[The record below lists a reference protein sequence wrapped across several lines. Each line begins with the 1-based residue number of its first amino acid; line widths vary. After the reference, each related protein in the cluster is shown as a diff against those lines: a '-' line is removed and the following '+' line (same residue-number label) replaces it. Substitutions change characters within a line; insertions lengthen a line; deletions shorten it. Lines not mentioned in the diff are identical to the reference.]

1 MTLASLAVMIFLVPQ
16 APAKGALD
24 GVVVNATTSEPV
36 NGAQV
41 TLIVIPAGVPL
52 GGGLVGGTLVGIL
65 GASPSPPPPPA
76 VANPAP
82 NRPPAPAMVTTAGD
96 GRFSFKDLNAGTY
109 RVMVVAN
116 GYARQEY
123 GQRIVNGQGTPVYLS
138 AGQELRDLTIRLSP
152 TGAVSGPSRPRRET
166 WRRRPPR
173 RCRSRREGRST
184 RRRHSGS

>member
-76 VANPAP
+76 VANPAQ
-82 NRPPAPAMVTTAGD
+82 NRTAADD
-96 GRFSFKDLNAGTY
+96 GGCFA
-109 RVMVVAN
+109 
-116 GYARQEY
+116 E
-123 GQRIVNGQGTPVYLS
+123 LS
-138 AGQELRDLTIRLSP
+138 QSLG
-152 TGAVSGPSRPRRET
+152 
-166 WRRRPPR
+166 RRRQFQLRP
-173 RCRSRREGRST
+173 EL
-184 RRRHSGS
+184 

>member
-41 TLIVIPAGVPL
+41 TLIVIQAGVPL

-152 TGAVSGPSRPRRET
+152 TGAVSG
-166 WRRRPPR
+166 
-173 RCRSRREGRST
+173 
-184 RRRHSGS
+184 